1 MQFSVLMSVYKNE
14 KAEYLDLALH
24 SMVGQTLKPN
34 EIVVVE
40 DGLLTEELS
49 SCIDKYE
56 KGYPGLFRRIAF
68 KENRGLGLALR
79 DGVLACRYD
88 YIARMDTDDI
98 AVPERFARQF
108 AYLEKHQEVAL
119 LGTWI
124 KEFSSN
130 LVHPDTVTNL
140 PVTHEE
146 IIKYAKKRNPFRHM
160 TAVYKKAAVIDS
172 GNYQDFLW
180 FEDYD
185 LWVRM
190 LQKGYVAANL
200 PEYLVNVR
208 AGDEMFARRGGW
220 RYLKQEI
227 RFQKYL
233 QEIGFISFV
242 DYISNVCIRSLMR
255 LMPDWLRKVLYKN
268 CLRKMVK

>member
-24 SMVGQTLKPN
+24 SMVEQTLKPN

-56 KGYPGLFRRIAF
+56 KDYPGLFRRIAF

-79 DGVLACRYD
+79 DGVLACRYG

-98 AVPERFARQF
+98 AVPERFAKQF

-130 LVHPDTVTNL
+130 LVHHDTVTNL

-146 IIKYAKKRNPFRHM
+146 IINYAKKRNPFRHM
-160 TAVYKKAAVIDS
+160 TVVYKKTAVIDS

-190 LQKGYVAANL
+190 LQKGYVAANM

-208 AGDEMFARRGGW
+208 AGNEMFARRGGW

-233 QEIGFISFV
+233 REIGFISFV

-255 LMPDWLRKVLYKN
+255 LLPDWLRKVLYKN